1 MRAVRFHAYGDVDVL
16 RLEEVALPVPTADEL
31 RIKVHA
37 SSLNPAAG
45 DGRDGLAGLQADRDA
60 EDRR

>member
-1 MRAVRFHAYGDVDVL
+1 MLIDQGPPIMRAVRFHAYGDVDVL

-37 SSLNPAAG
+37 SSLNPADIG
-45 DGRDGLAGLQADRDA
+45 GRNG
-60 EDRR
+60 